1 MPPKGSP
8 LKGWRL
14 AGFLLD
20 LVMLAASLA
29 TGGPVAAGV
38 RVVAVI
44 VAATVGGLV
53 IFAAVV
59 LILGVLAQRD
69 RPYEF

>member
-1 MPPKGSP
+1 M
-8 LKGWRL
+8 KGWRL
-14 AGFLLD
+14 FGLLLD
-20 LVMLAASLA
+20 LAMLAASLA

-59 LILGVLAQRD
+59 LILGVLAQRE

>member
-1 MPPKGSP
+1 M
-8 LKGWRL
+8 KGWRL

-29 TGGPVAAGV
+29 TDGPVAAGV

-59 LILGVLAQRD
+59 LILGVLAQRE